1 MMSEEEDETTD
12 QTKDTDKKNVK
23 HSKDPDPTVADDGM
37 NEMLDSHRNEIV
49 QQDDSGCDNNGQNIQ
64 SEDDIHVISKSG
76 YKDQLHICN
85 STNIKQSTSDNFN
98 CNSQNSKQNS
108 VVENG
113 WILLCKLLFF

>member
-1 MMSEEEDETTD
+1 MSEEEDETTD

-49 QQDDSGCDNNGQNIQ
+49 QQDGGGCDNGQNIQ

-85 STNIKQSTSDNFN
+85 STNIKQSTSENFM
-98 CNSQNSKQNS
+98 CNSHNSKQNS

-113 WILLCKLLFF
+113 